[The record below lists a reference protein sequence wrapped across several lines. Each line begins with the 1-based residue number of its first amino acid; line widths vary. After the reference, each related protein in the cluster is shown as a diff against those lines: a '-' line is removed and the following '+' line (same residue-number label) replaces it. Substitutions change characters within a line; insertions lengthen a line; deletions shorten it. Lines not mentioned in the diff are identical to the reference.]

1 VRASSFSSIAPPMIC
16 SDSSQCSQLLLQI
29 LLIGIS
35 NGAVIALVAL
45 GYTLV
50 YGIIEFINFAHG
62 DLFMLGTMFA
72 LTMVQTMV
80 LRRTTP
86 GPQLALALVAI
97 LVLAMVFCATLNVA
111 IEWVAYRPLRSA
123 PRLAP
128 LISAIGM
135 SFILINIGQHWKGA
149 SPVDFPNLLP
159 NIDIVADVLGIE
171 SSVSYTTKD
180 LFVIAVALPLMI
192 ALPLFFGGPRLGKAM
207 RA

>member
-1 VRASSFSSIAPPMIC
+1 MTCTDTR
-16 SDSSQCSQLLLQI
+16 QCVELLIQI

-35 NGAVIALVAL
+35 NGAVIALIAL

-72 LTMVQTMV
+72 LTLVQNFA

-86 GPQLALALVAI
+86 GLQLGLTLAMT
-97 LVLAMVFCATLNVA
+97 LVLAMVFCAGLNVL
-111 IEWVAYRPLRSA
+111 IERLAYRPLRSA

-135 SFILINIGQHWKGA
+135 SFILINIGQHWMGA
-149 SPVDFPNLLP
+149 SPVDFPNLL
-159 NIDIVADVLGIE
+159 
-171 SSVSYTTKD
+171 
-180 LFVIAVALPLMI
+180 
-192 ALPLFFGGPRLGKAM
+192 
-207 RA
+207 

>member
-1 VRASSFSSIAPPMIC
+1 MIC
-16 SDSSQCSQLLLQI
+16 SDASQCAQLLLQI

-72 LTMVQTMV
+72 LSMVQLMV

-86 GPQLALALVAI
+86 GPELAVAL
-97 LVLAMVFCATLNVA
+97 LVIFVLSTVFCAVLNVA
-111 IEWVAYRPLRSA
+111 IERVAYRPLRSP

-159 NIDIVADVLGIE
+159 NIDILSDVLGIE
-171 SSVSYTTKD
+171 SSISYSTKD
-180 LFVIAVALPLMI
+180 LFVLALAVPLM
-192 ALPLFFGGPRLGKAM
+192 LGLRFFVTRTRLGKAM
-207 RA
+207 RATAQD